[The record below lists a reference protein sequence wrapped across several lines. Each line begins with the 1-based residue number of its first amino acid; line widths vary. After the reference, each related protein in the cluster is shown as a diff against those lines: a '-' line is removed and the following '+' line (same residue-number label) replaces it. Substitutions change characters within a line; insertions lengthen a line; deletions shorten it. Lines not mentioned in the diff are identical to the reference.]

1 VSARWLDEG
10 GPRAVHLSG
19 ADYAYELQD
28 TVAEQMARIMHA
40 MRGSSQTFLQKF
52 PQKRV
57 RKKDVP
63 TEIPTEISTEKD
75 ILAETD
81 TEKNIPTET
90 PTEEMDHW

>member
-1 VSARWLDEG
+1 M
-10 GPRAVHLSG
+10 SG

-63 TEIPTEISTEKD
+63 TEISTEKDIPTEIPTEISTEKD

-90 PTEEMDHW
+90 PTEEMDHC

>member
-1 VSARWLDEG
+1 M
-10 GPRAVHLSG
+10 SG

-63 TEIPTEISTEKD
+63 TEISTEKDIPTEISTEKD

-81 TEKNIPTET
+81 TEKNISTET
-90 PTEEMDHW
+90 PTEEMDHC